1 MAITSGQQ
9 TVGTAAVAIDGRWAN
24 PSRITIQNLDNT
36 DTLYIGN
43 SNVATSNGL
52 GPLKLE
58 TIQFDLEPLEQLH
71 VVSTKSGHNI
81 AWLRQAV

>member
-9 TVGTAAVAIDGRWAN
+9 TVGTVATVIDGKWAN
-24 PSRITIQNLDNT
+24 PSRLTIQNLDNT
-36 DTLYIGN
+36 DTLFIGN
-43 SNVATSNGL
+43 SNVTTTNGL
-52 GPLKLE
+52 GLLKLE

-81 AWLRQAV
+81 AWLRQAI

>member
-9 TVGTAAVAIDGRWAN
+9 AVGTAATAIDGRWAN

-43 SNVATSNGL
+43 SNVTTSNGL
-52 GPLKLE
+52 GLLKLE

-71 VVSTKSGHNI
+71 VIATKTGHNI
-81 AWLRQAV
+81 AWLRQAI